1 MARKAWQIEFDRLR
15 AVYQRQLPE
24 KLAGL
29 ESQLR
34 AARAAGDRESLVVAR
49 REAHSLKGSS
59 GSYGFS
65 EVSRELQVIEDTL
78 EDLLGSAQPDLIATW
93 PLLVAHLA
101 RARAGLVA
109 S

>member
-1 MARKAWQIEFDRLR
+1 MGRAAWEIELDRLR
-15 AVYQRQLPE
+15 AVYQRELPE

-29 ESQLR
+29 ETRLR
-34 AARAAGDRESLVVAR
+34 AARAAGDRESLVAAR

-65 EVSRELQVIEDTL
+65 AVSRELQVIEDAL
-78 EDLLGSAQPDLIATW
+78 ADLLGSPQPDLAATW
-93 PLLVAHLA
+93 PLLETQLA